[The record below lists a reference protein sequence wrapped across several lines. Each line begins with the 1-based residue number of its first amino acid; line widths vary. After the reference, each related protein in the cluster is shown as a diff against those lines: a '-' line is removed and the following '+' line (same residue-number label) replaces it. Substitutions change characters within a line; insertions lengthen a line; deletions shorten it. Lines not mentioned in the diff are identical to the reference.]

1 MLPFALPLLPS
12 LLLAFAG
19 AMVVTWYFMPRIIK
33 LAARH
38 RLTDKPGPRKMHT
51 HEIPTLGGIGIFG
64 GFAFGFLISVN
75 GYMDYVSYFTAALI
89 ILFFIG
95 LKDDLITVAP
105 PKKIAGQA
113 LSAFIIAAMANL
125 RFTNFHGLFGIAEI
139 PEWAS
144 LLTTVF
150 FIVIFINAFNLIDGI
165 DGLAASIGIIS
176 ACAFGMW
183 SWLSADYGYA
193 FMAAALTGTLL
204 VFLIFNL
211 SNGKLKIFMGDTG
224 SMVIGFLL
232 AVMAIRFNEINAGT
246 STFYNL
252 NSAPS
257 VSIAI
262 LIVPL
267 FDTLRVIVIR
277 LARRQS
283 LFKGDNRHI
292 HHLML
297 RAGCTHIQATLYIS
311 LANIILIAVGFLL
324 DKIGILWLGLVLLL
338 LCTMLMIPVYLV
350 VGDRE
355 GWDWKTNR
363 WWAVSDHVAGGSYAG
378 RDE

>member
-1 MLPFALPLLPS
+1 MLPLSLPLLPS

-19 AMVVTWYFMPRIIK
+19 AMIVTWYFMPRIIK
-33 LAARH
+33 ISARH

-75 GYMDYVSYFTAALI
+75 GNMEYLSYFMAALI

-95 LKDDLITVAP
+95 LKDDITTVSP

-113 LSAFIIAAMANL
+113 LAAFIIAVMANL
-125 RFTNFHGLFGIAEI
+125 RFTNYHGLFGISEI

-144 LLTTVF
+144 MLTTIF

-165 DGLAASIGIIS
+165 DGLASSIGIITS
-176 ACAFGMW
+176 SAFGMW
-183 SWLSADYGYA
+183 SWLSGDYGYA
-193 FMAAALTGTLL
+193 FMAAALAGTLL

-211 SNGKLKIFMGDTG
+211 STGKLKIFMGDTG

-232 AVMAIRFNEINAGT
+232 AVMAIRFNEINAGPR
-246 STFYNL
+246 TFYDL
-252 NSAPS
+252 SSAPA

-283 LFKGDNRHI
+283 LLTGDNRHI
-292 HHLML
+292 HHLLL

-311 LANIILIAVGFLL
+311 LANIFLIITGFLL

-338 LCTMLMIPVYLV
+338 LCTILMIPVYLA
-350 VGDRE
+350 VGNKE

-363 WWAVSDHVAGGSYAG
+363 WWAFSDHGQKAA
-378 RDE
+378 